1 MTEFSARPSV
11 PPRAWRDRVED
22 IIQAVERVLTYTQ
35 SMDSDTFARDQRTI
49 DAVVRNLE
57 VIGEAST
64 HIPADVQERYSDVPW
79 REMRTM
85 RNLLSHA
92 YFTVDTDVVWK
103 TVRED
108 LPGLVAS
115 LPKVLGEDE

>member
-1 MTEFSARPSV
+1 MDYDAFAC
-11 PPRAWRDRVED
+11 DRK
-22 IIQAVERVLTYTQ
+22 
-35 SMDSDTFARDQRTI
+35 TI

-64 HIPADVQERYSDVPW
+64 HVLADVQEQYSDIPW

-92 YFTVDTDVVWK
+92 YFIIDTDVVWK
-103 TVRED
+103 TVQED
-108 LPGLVAS
+108 LPGLIAG
-115 LPKVLGEDE
+115 LHKVLGEDE